1 MRPSRIF
8 VRFVVLTPDPDSG
21 HRQGLFIAMSNL
33 NRRGALMAREQ
44 VVWNDLQAWFDLH
57 LERPDRFARAGRAHA
72 KKAALCWFKPD
83 ATEHIDGMRKIAVIL
98 EAHGHHVEM
107 IRSDRPGYI
116 VYEDEHQ
123 IAAEP
128 FRDTLT

>member
-21 HRQGLFIAMSNL
+21 HRQGLFMAMSNL
-33 NRRGALMAREQ
+33 NRWGALSSRDQAD
-44 VVWNDLQAWFDLH
+44 WNELKEWFDRH

-72 KKAALCWFKPD
+72 KKVALSWFKPD
-83 ATEHIDGMRKIAVIL
+83 ATEHIARMRQIAVIL
-98 EAHGHHVEM
+98 GAHGYHVEM
-107 IRSDRPGYI
+107 IRSDRPGYV

-128 FRDTLT
+128 FRDTAT